1 MNNFINQIE
10 NGYFLKKI
18 VKSGNLVSEKAV
30 FGLSDFRIRGPGLPV
45 NTDLSERRI
54 HSQDPK
60 HTWSI
65 V

>member
-45 NTDLSERRI
+45 NTDLMFSSADI
-54 HSQDPK
+54 
-60 HTWSI
+60 
-65 V
+65 